1 MTAGKLVTKER
12 LAISLEIQFYYP
24 QNIINLFFPS
34 PICLAERETWFR
46 KGQNISCPAHSNRT
60 LILPTCLLKAFSKIF
75 LDEYNTII
83 RRRLS
88 FHTFL
93 IRFLRLSADTRSLSS
108 RGGGGRI
115 AAFFLPRLLLQVP
128 RIRALTKTNEFC
140 KNPTQHRFDA
150 PRKRAPFITRG
161 DQQTLLWVSFHVR

>member
-34 PICLAERETWFR
+34 PICLAEREPWFR

-83 RRRLS
+83 RRLLS
-88 FHTFL
+88 SHTFI

-108 RGGGGRI
+108 RGRRENSG
-115 AAFFLPRLLLQVP
+115 FFLPLLLLQVP

-140 KNPTQHRFDA
+140 KNPTQHRFDV

-161 DQQTLLWVSFHVR
+161 DQQTLL